1 MSSFSVDKIG
11 EVTSELDVA
20 LRWAY
25 ENSLGDKVLNGF
37 RDDQLRLQDVL
48 EASADDL
55 MTQAQDWKL
64 GAMATRRFLNAVAR
78 LRQECSYAQAEKE
91 GVVLEVEETHDA
103 EVSAWKEDHKVEA
116 DVSMSRSMTPSAND
130 SMTVSAMSQS
140 DLPSQTQSK
149 SNSSSSSNS
158 QWYITGRHTVAVKNN
173 LPKNGG
179 QDEGKKRLR
188 TRYCD
193 NFFST
198 GECEYGEN
206 CKYAHSVF
214 EKTIV
219 RRRGRGRG
227 YGRGNDRSSRGNPT
241 YKQL

>member
-1 MSSFSVDKIG
+1 MSSFSVDKFG
-11 EVTSELDVA
+11 EVVSELDVA

-25 ENSLGDKVLNGF
+25 ENKLGDKVLNGF
-37 RDDQLRLQDVL
+37 RDDQLRLHDVL

-78 LRQECSYAQAEKE
+78 LRQECSYAHAEKE
-91 GVVLEVEETHDA
+91 AVVLEVEETHDA
-103 EVSAWKEDHKVEA
+103 EVSAWEEDHKVEA
-116 DVSMSRSMTPSAND
+116 DVSMSRSMTPSVND

-140 DLPSQTQSK
+140 DLPSQSQSK
-149 SNSSSSSNS
+149 SNSSNSNS
-158 QWYITGRHTVAVKNN
+158 QWYITGRHTLAVKNN
-173 LPKNGG
+173 LAKNGG
-179 QDEGKKRLR
+179 NDEGKKRLR

-198 GECEYGEN
+198 GKCAYGED

-227 YGRGNDRSSRGNPT
+227 YCRGSDRSSRGNRT